1 MLYTDGYIRYTFQL
15 LDWDSFYIVV
25 YRFYVYQFNSPK
37 IFLKLQ
43 RRIYLK
49 LGYITY
55 ISARVNT

>member
-1 MLYTDGYIRYTFQL
+1 MLYTDGYIRYTFQFL
-15 LDWDSFYIVV
+15 EWDPFYIVV
-25 YRFYVYQFNSPK
+25 YGFYVYHFSSPK

-55 ISARVNT
+55 ISASANA